1 MNFKNMK
8 QDGNETTSFK
18 VIIQESKK
26 NILWILGGVLFV
38 IIGIVVL
45 NFAVK
50 SIQTFIKEHS
60 YPSTTA
66 LVESHE
72 IVKGVDKYS
81 FSYTIYGE
89 YYYHDK
95 VVGLPKNLDEGSE
108 FQIRYNPDNP
118 DEYTFNLGKFPWV
131 SLVLGLLFL
140 LVGVFIVF
148 RNITFLKKKIKW
160 DMQDEDDSSGVDS
173 FLSEEE
179 FSHIEVLSED
189 NSSHR

>member
-8 QDGNETTSFK
+8 QDRNGATSFK

-60 YPSTTA
+60 YPSTIA

-72 IVKGVDKYS
+72 VVKGVDEYN

-131 SLVLGLLFL
+131 FLVLGLLFL